1 MPAAAAMLPPEPVR
15 FSTTNCWPKW
25 SDSHWLMM
33 RATVSTGPPAEKP
46 IIQRTG
52 RVGYSAAEEDE
63 GRVARLKRQDRANID
78 PRQNPLMMFPCH
90 PLVVAV
96 RWMLSQKSYFAYTSS
111 CTIIGHSPPVRP
123 TK

>member
-78 PRQNPLMMFPCH
+78 PRQNPLMVFPVILLSLQCDGCFHKNPTLPTRH
-90 PLVVAV
+90 PAP
-96 RWMLSQKSYFAYTSS
+96 SSDTS
-111 CTIIGHSPPVRP
+111 RL
-123 TK
+123 